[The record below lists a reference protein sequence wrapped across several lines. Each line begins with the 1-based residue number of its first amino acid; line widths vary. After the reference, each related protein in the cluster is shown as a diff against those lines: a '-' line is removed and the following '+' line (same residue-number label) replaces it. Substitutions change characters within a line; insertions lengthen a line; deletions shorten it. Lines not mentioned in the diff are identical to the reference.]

1 MEVLLLHVTNLFRV
15 EIEKFDF
22 LCGKR
27 QFETNWYLSLTLGW
41 RPASSKKLH
50 FSPSPLL
57 WTAFR
62 LITICKRMA
71 KINFATKKAYFPT
84 NCVIKQPVFF
94 YACAQAKIW
103 TLYLRIYL
111 DLSLWLSFLHGIV
124 AGQLFRKVTNLV
136 LKE

>member
-84 NCVIKQPVFF
+84 NCVIKQLFLTHAHKPKFRLF
-94 YACAQAKIW
+94 
-103 TLYLRIYL
+103 YLRIYL